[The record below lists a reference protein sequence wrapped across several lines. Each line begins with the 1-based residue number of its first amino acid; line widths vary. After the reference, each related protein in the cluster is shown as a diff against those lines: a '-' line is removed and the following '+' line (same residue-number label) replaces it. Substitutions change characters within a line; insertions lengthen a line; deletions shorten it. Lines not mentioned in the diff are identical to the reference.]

1 LRGQNVRNIR
11 NIAQEYVRS
20 DVRLYPYA
28 VSVINVLHQ
37 KGLSVIVI
45 SGAPQE
51 VLEVFGQDLGVDMVI
66 GITVK
71 TSMDGK
77 IFSGF
82 LKRNSA
88 EAQTKNLQVRY
99 LKRHYNILL
108 ALGDSDADIPMLK
121 AAKLPIMLLNSDKPQ
136 YFSLPLGTMK
146 ILRQNLLV
154 VLTSEL
160 DKLKRED
167 I

>member
-1 LRGQNVRNIR
+1 
-11 NIAQEYVRS
+11 
-20 DVRLYPYA
+20 
-28 VSVINVLHQ
+28 
-37 KGLSVIVI
+37 
-45 SGAPQE
+45 
-51 VLEVFGQDLGVDMVI
+51 MVI